1 MENIEEPF
9 LDAPIPGMS
18 LAAEVGSRPF
28 DNPPQFNTV
37 EEALDY
43 YIPRLTSEDV
53 TNQLLDVVEM
63 GVPLTNI
70 ANSMQLSGVME
81 GKHNVDVGILIM
93 PVLLELMRLLA
104 EEAKIEY
111 NTGLDKDKKIRS
123 SAIDLAVQKLK
134 KEQDKP
140 VEGMKDEEEEEVA
153 ETSTVLQEEDE
164 PTGLMARRTS

>member
-37 EEALDY
+37 EALDY

-53 TNQLLDVVEM
+53 TNQLLDVIEM

-93 PVLLELMRLLA
+93 PVLIELMRLLA